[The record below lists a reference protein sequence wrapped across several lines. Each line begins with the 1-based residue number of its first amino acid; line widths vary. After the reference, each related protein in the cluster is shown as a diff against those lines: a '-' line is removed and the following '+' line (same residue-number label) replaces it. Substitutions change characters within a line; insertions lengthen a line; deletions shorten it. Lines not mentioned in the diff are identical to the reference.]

1 METRANYLLIG
12 VFALVGLIG
21 SFLFVLWLAK
31 IDLEKQYAYYDVLF
45 ENVGGLGMAGSVRYN
60 GLPVGQVVMLELDDE
75 NPSLVR
81 VRIEVGA
88 DTPVKTDTIAKLQGQ
103 GVTGVS
109 FVALSG
115 GTADAAALQ
124 QFGEITTE
132 KSALQSVVEGAPQLM
147 EKAIGLL
154 ENLQDVVSEENT
166 EAVNELLGN
175 LASASGRLD
184 RTLAEFEELSED
196 VGSAA
201 REIAAFTTRL
211 EALSDTAE
219 VTLVEATG
227 ALGSIKEAAERTKG
241 TLDNAESAFATAD
254 SLMKEDLK
262 DFIQR
267 GADAAAALENVVEVL
282 EPSAVSA
289 MQSAQALIDER
300 LPALVQQVQDTAAV
314 METQIAQVGT
324 DASSL
329 MARYEDVGTSVQ
341 ARVEQT
347 QTAIS
352 AFETATNAATDTLN
366 SVRVAS
372 DTATTVMNT
381 DLQPL
386 ADEATAALT
395 TVRDLATTKVSPLID
410 QTNATLVAIET
421 GVEEITDQG
430 ALMLETATARLVEA
444 RGTLENFNEALEL
457 FDEMLRSLDDTA
469 DGVNTLVRGGATEM
483 VEDAREAAASARS
496 ALDAIRVAVDERLPE
511 VVDNISEAAQSANTM
526 IASIDTLAVDAT
538 GQLATLSPQ
547 ASDALLTAIDT
558 FERSNRTLEAI
569 YQAME
574 TADDTLSTAGE
585 TFSGV
590 NRILEEDV
598 DQIVADIGG
607 AVAAVSGAV
616 DSVTGDIEVAA
627 SDVRAASQSAAN
639 LIGTVEAVVV
649 QNERQVSE
657 FLRLGLPETVRF
669 VEEARF
675 LVRNLDRLVERIRRD
690 PARFLLGTQGSEF
703 SR

>member
-60 GLPVGQVVMLELDDE
+60 GLPVGQVVMLELDEE

-88 DTPVKTDTIAKLQGQ
+88 DTPVKTNTIAKLQGQ

-115 GTADAAALQ
+115 GTIDAAALPQ
-124 QFGEITTE
+124 HSEITTE

-154 ENLQDVVSEENT
+154 ENLQTVVSDENT
-166 EAVNELLGN
+166 AAVSELLGN

-211 EALSDTAE
+211 ETLSDTAE
-219 VTLVEATG
+219 ETLVEATG
-227 ALGSIKEAAERTKG
+227 ALGSIKDAAELTKG
-241 TLDNAESAFATAD
+241 TLVNAESAFATAD
-254 SLMKEDLK
+254 GLMKEDLK

-267 GADAAAALENVVEVL
+267 GADAAAAVENVVEVL
-282 EPSAVSA
+282 EPSAISA

-372 DTATTVMNT
+372 DTAITVMNT

-410 QTNATLVAIET
+410 QTTETLVAIET
-421 GVEEITDQG
+421 GVQEITDQG
-430 ALMLETATARLVEA
+430 AVMLETATARLVEA
-444 RGTLENFNEALEL
+444 RGTLANFNEALEL
-457 FDEMLRSLDDTA
+457 SDEMLRSLDDTA
-469 DGVNTLVRGGATEM
+469 DAVNTLVRGGATEM
-483 VEDAREAAASARS
+483 VADAREAAASARM
-496 ALDAIRVAVDERLPE
+496 ALDAIRVTVDERLPD
-511 VVDNISEAAQSANTM
+511 VVENISEAAQAANTM

-547 ASDALLTAIDT
+547 ASDALTTAIDT

-574 TADDTLSTAGE
+574 TADATLDTAGD

-590 NRILEEDV
+590 NRILDEDV
-598 DQIVADIGG
+598 DQIMTDISG
-607 AVAAVSGAV
+607 AVAAVSGTV
-616 DSVTGDIEVAA
+616 IGVSDDINKA
-627 SDVRAASQSAAN
+627 SDEVLAASQSASN
-639 LIGTVEAVVV
+639 LLGTVNDIV
-649 QNERQVSE
+649 QRNERQVSE
-657 FLRLGLPETVRF
+657 FLRLGLPQTVKF
-669 VEEARF
+669 VEESRY
-675 LVRNLDRLVERIRRD
+675 LVGNLDRLVARIKRD

>member
-45 ENVGGLGMAGSVRYN
+45 DNVSGLGMAGGVRYN
-60 GLPVGQVVMLELDDE
+60 GLPVGQVVMLELDEE

-88 DTPVKTDTIAKLQGQ
+88 DTPVKTDTIAQLQGQ

-115 GTADAAALQ
+115 GTAGAAALE
-124 QFGEITTE
+124 QFGEIPTE
-132 KSALQSVVEGAPQLM
+132 PSALQSVIQGAPELM

-154 ENLQDVVSEENT
+154 ENLQGVVSEENT
-166 EAVNELLGN
+166 AAVNELLGN

-219 VTLVEATG
+219 ETLVEATG

-282 EPSAVSA
+282 EPSAISA

-300 LPALVQQVQDTAAV
+300 LPALVQQVQDTAEV
-314 METQIAQVGT
+314 METQIAKVGT

-329 MARYEDVGTSVQ
+329 MARYEEVGTSVQ

-395 TVRDLATTKVSPLID
+395 TVRDIATTKVSPLID
-410 QTNATLVAIET
+410 QTNETLVAIET

-444 RGTLENFNEALEL
+444 RSTLANFNEALEL
-457 FDEMLRSLDDTA
+457 SDEMLRSLDDTA
-469 DGVNTLVRGGATEM
+469 DAVNTLVRGGATEM

-496 ALDAIRVAVDERLPE
+496 ALDAIRVTVDERLPE
-511 VVDNISEAAQSANTM
+511 VVENISEAAQAANTM

-547 ASDALLTAIDT
+547 ASEALTTAIDT

-574 TADDTLSTAGE
+574 TADDTLATAGD

-590 NRILEEDV
+590 NQILDEDV
-598 DQIVADIGG
+598 DQIMTDISG
-607 AVAAVSGAV
+607 AVAAVSGT
-616 DSVTGDIEVAA
+616 VTGVSDDISKA
-627 SDVRAASQSAAN
+627 SDEVLAASQSASD
-639 LIGTVEAVVV
+639 LLGTVNEIV
-649 QNERQVSE
+649 QRNERQVSE
-657 FLRLGLPETVRF
+657 FLRLGLPQTVKF
-669 VEEARF
+669 VEESRY
-675 LVRNLDRLVERIRRD
+675 LVGNLDRLVARIKRD